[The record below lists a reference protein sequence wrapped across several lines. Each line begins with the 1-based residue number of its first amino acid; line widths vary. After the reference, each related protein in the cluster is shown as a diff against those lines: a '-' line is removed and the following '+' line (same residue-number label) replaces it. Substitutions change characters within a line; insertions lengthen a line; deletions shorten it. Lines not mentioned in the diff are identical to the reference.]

1 MKVTILYFVLTALST
16 VSVTAG
22 PIFSNFGPGDSYG
35 STAMGVTPGFT
46 RGYDFILTGNPGQQY
61 TLTGIELAIW
71 LLPIFAGPNP
81 KLGIRLMGDSAGAP
95 DPAMVL
101 EDFVLTGVAAYPH
114 ILSVTSTGYPIL
126 AAGKT
131 YWFMLGPPSPMDMQ
145 ALWFENSIGDYGRTA
160 TLETAYAGGP
170 VPRGAMRI
178 SGEVISAANPDP
190 RGEVIS
196 ADNPEPGT
204 YALLA
209 IGLLALIAVSRIYR
223 RAA

>member
-1 MKVTILYFVLTALST
+1 
-16 VSVTAG
+16 
-22 PIFSNFGPGDSYG
+22 
-35 STAMGVTPGFT
+35 
-46 RGYDFILTGNPGQQY
+46 
-61 TLTGIELAIW
+61 
-71 LLPIFAGPNP
+71 
-81 KLGIRLMGDSAGAP
+81 
-95 DPAMVL
+95 MVL